1 MTNQYP
7 ESIGD
12 FDMALDIIG
21 VGYGRTGTL
30 SLKQALETLGYADCY
45 HMSEVVSHPE
55 HSP

>member
-30 SLKQALETLGYADCY
+30 SLKHALEPLGYADCSL
-45 HMSEVVSHPE
+45 MSEVVSLGN
-55 HSP
+55 